1 MTGQQPYPQTVW
13 RAATVSRDLVTARAC
28 RAAAVAAC
36 VAAVVLAVVHQWLAF
51 GLVLWL
57 VPSLLLVAG
66 LAHRAH
72 RRRKEG
78 RA

>member
-1 MTGQQPYPQTVW
+1 MSEQPYPSTFW
-13 RAATVSRDLVTARAC
+13 REGTVSRDLATARAL

-36 VAAVVLAVVHQWLAF
+36 VAAVVLAVAHEWLAF

-72 RRRKEG
+72 NRRKG
-78 RA
+78 GGDA